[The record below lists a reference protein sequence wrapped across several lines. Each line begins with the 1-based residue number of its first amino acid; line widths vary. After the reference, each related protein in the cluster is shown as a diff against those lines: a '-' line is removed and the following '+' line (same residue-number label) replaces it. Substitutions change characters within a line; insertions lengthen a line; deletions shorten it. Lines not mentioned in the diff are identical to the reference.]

1 VNTSVASPPCEAQ
14 IALIIHDQGASVRCL
29 AAARLLLRGSP
40 QKVFAC
46 PLHSACRSFSPQP
59 SATLTHFFPPPASRF
74 IVRPCCGTTWT
85 NRGESCA
92 ALFSKFTSSCKR
104 RFAARLLWQ
113 PRPSSAPSC
122 AIHSLAPK
130 QHQHT
135 ACTAITT
142 AASLTYPTRSF
153 PEQLHGARFI
163 ALANCLPRSRVNTRS
178 PHTTSRANRSN
189 SYEPSCGL
197 SEFHL
202 IRICRA

>member
-1 VNTSVASPPCEAQ
+1 VK
-14 IALIIHDQGASVRCL
+14 GL
-29 AAARLLLRGSP
+29 AAVRLLLRGSP

-92 ALFSKFTSSCKR
+92 ALFSKFSSSCKR

-113 PRPSSAPSC
+113 PRPSSAPTC

-142 AASLTYPTRSF
+142 AASLTCPTRPFSD
-153 PEQLHGARFI
+153 QLQGARFI
-163 ALANCLPRSRVNTRS
+163 ALANCPPRSRVNTRS
-178 PHTTSRANRSN
+178 PHSLTRQSQQSLRN
-189 SYEPSCGL
+189 
-197 SEFHL
+197 
-202 IRICRA
+202 